1 MSAARHGLRKRVLA
15 RARRVEFASAR
26 EIGVVAGV
34 TVQTALRWLREA
46 GMDIDAVRGKRLG
59 AVRSVVVMTIN
70 DEMIRDS
77 AQLLHQMLC
86 ARVKKSVEWDRLRP
100 STRKQYMD
108 ISYAMLRAAAAK
120 SKT

>member
-1 MSAARHGLRKRVLA
+1 M
-15 RARRVEFASAR
+15 
-26 EIGVVAGV
+26 AGV

>member
-15 RARRVEFASAR
+15 RARRGEFASAR

-46 GMDIDAVRGKRLG
+46 GMDIEAVRGKRLG
-59 AVRSVVVMTIN
+59 TVRSVITMTIN

-77 AQLLHQMLC
+77 AQLLHRMLC
-86 ARVKKSVEWDRLRP
+86 NRVKKDAAWDRLRP